1 MYRKAY
7 LFALIASA
15 LIDTTGTVLGQTP
28 NLRAWGFNGD
38 GELGNGVDRL
48 TVSRSVPGQV
58 TGLTGVA
65 AVAGGEI
72 HSLAL
77 KGDGTVWAWG
87 NNGEGELGNRG
98 NANRSDPAEASG
110 RPTVV
115 AVAVGCR
122 NSLPLRRHEPV

>member
-28 NLRAWGFNGD
+28 NLRAWGFNGE

-87 NNGEGELGNRG
+87 DQEGVVQGKRGDLGGRG
-98 NANRSDPAEASG
+98 IVKEKRE
-110 RPTVV
+110 
-115 AVAVGCR
+115 
-122 NSLPLRRHEPV
+122 